1 MALKP
6 LCAEFY
12 NHFLALTD
20 ELGVRTKILSTPERF
35 YIVWPEKKYISDASN
50 KASDIGGLIA
60 FRGSF
65 LRGYVRC

>member
-1 MALKP
+1 MT
-6 LCAEFY
+6 
-12 NHFLALTD
+12 FLTTFSSSWLTLD
-20 ELGVRTKILSTPERF
+20 GMSTPERF
-35 YIVWPEKKYISDASN
+35 YIVWPEQKYISDASN